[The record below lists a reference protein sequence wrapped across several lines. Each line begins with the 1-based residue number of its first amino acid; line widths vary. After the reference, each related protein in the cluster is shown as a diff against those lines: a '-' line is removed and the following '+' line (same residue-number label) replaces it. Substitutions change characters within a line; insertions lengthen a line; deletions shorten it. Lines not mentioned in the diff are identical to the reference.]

1 MRIVLSLGGNAFVRG
16 GSKLTMAGQFRYAE
30 HALSRLRPLFELDA
44 QIAITHGNGPQVG
57 YMLIRAE
64 EALGK
69 AYELPLEVCVAESQ
83 GELGYVLELTLH
95 NLLREWGQRR
105 AIAALLT
112 QVLVS
117 ADDPAFLAPTKPIG
131 PYYSSEQADRLR
143 QAGFSIQN
151 YPGRGFRRVVPSP
164 RPLRILE
171 LEVIR
176 ELLDRRC
183 LVIAAGGGGIP
194 VVQASEALHGV
205 EAVIDKD
212 LASAL
217 LATRLGADLLVILSD
232 VPCAYR
238 FFNQPEQKPIG
249 RILAD
254 ELAKLA
260 LGEPFEA
267 GSMGPK
273 VEAAIAF
280 ARGGGRAIITNAET
294 LEQALAGEAGT
305 VVVA

>member
-30 HALSRLRPLFELDA
+30 RALSSLRPLFELDA

-83 GELGYVLELTLH
+83 GELGYVLEVTLY

-105 AIAALLT
+105 PIAALLT

-117 ADDPAFLAPTKPIG
+117 ADDPAFSAPTKPIG
-131 PYYSSEQADRLR
+131 PFYSAEQADRLR
-143 QAGFSIQN
+143 QAGFSIQA

-176 ELLDRRC
+176 ELLGRRC

-194 VVQASEALHGV
+194 VVQASETLQGV

-217 LATRLGADLLVILSD
+217 LAERLGADLLVILSD

-238 FFNQPEQKPIG
+238 FFNQPGQKPIG
-249 RILAD
+249 RIRAD
-254 ELAKLA
+254 ELEELA
-260 LGEPFEA
+260 LQEPFET

-280 ARGGGRAIITNAET
+280 ARSGGRAIVTNPET

-305 VVVA
+305 VVVP